1 VNYKIRKNQHITAM
15 TESLKKAI
23 EDHQDIV
30 RVKNHLAHLVS
41 KIQEEEDS
49 LKELGN
55 VLEKEHQDVKRLEKL
70 SVKGIF
76 HEFLGDKKKQLGIE
90 RQEYLDVVLRYN
102 EAVKYIE
109 LLEFEKEVLEEKL
122 TKEKEV
128 KETLNKLLKERA
140 HQLMRTNSAIGN
152 ELLQIEKQIDQ
163 KLAMKRE
170 IHEALIVGTSIMSKL
185 NIIIKLLGKNEA
197 WGYTGDR
204 YLTGI
209 DRHHA
214 SKNID
219 KALRTGYEVKQLLL
233 QYEDELKDIYGDRR
247 FRLAATMN
255 TILNFTANFRGNLIA
270 DWIVS
275 EKIHHTFH
283 NTVGF
288 RDQIQRIN
296 TSLTQELSNT
306 DTAMEYLDKKKKE
319 IVMDS

>member
-1 VNYKIRKNQHITAM
+1 M

-49 LKELGN
+49 LKGLGN

-76 HEFLGDKKKQLGIE
+76 HEFLGDKKKQLEIE

-185 NIIIKLLGKNEA
+185 K
-197 WGYTGDR
+197 
-204 YLTGI
+204 
-209 DRHHA
+209 
-214 SKNID
+214 
-219 KALRTGYEVKQLLL
+219 KAMYCL
-233 QYEDELKDIYGDRR
+233 
-247 FRLAATMN
+247 
-255 TILNFTANFRGNLIA
+255 
-270 DWIVS
+270 
-275 EKIHHTFH
+275 H
-283 NTVGF
+283 
-288 RDQIQRIN
+288 
-296 TSLTQELSNT
+296 
-306 DTAMEYLDKKKKE
+306 
-319 IVMDS
+319 